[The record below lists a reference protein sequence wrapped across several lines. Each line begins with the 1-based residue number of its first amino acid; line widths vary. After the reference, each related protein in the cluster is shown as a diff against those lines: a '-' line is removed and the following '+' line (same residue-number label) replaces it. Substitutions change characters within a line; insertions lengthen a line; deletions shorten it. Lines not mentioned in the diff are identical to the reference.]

1 MTPAGCTAPGIS
13 SICGTTR
20 CGTPSPTAC
29 GRAPKPFRRGART
42 RWPSRWPRVQAPC
55 LWCGSGGQQISPP
68 AQRAFNPSVAVD
80 ARSRVYVA
88 WDSSGQ
94 IYLRRR
100 DGAWRGVERIGD
112 PPGNAR
118 PIIAAA
124 GRSVLLMWTQQHG
137 DEAQLRVAVVTETGA
152 PSPRAR
158 PPWGLIAAGLLV
170 VTYYLLS
177 AARIW
182 RRTGKT
188 V

>member
-1 MTPAGCTAPGIS
+1 
-13 SICGTTR
+13 
-20 CGTPSPTAC
+20 
-29 GRAPKPFRRGART
+29 
-42 RWPSRWPRVQAPC
+42 
-55 LWCGSGGQQISPP
+55 
-68 AQRAFNPSVAVD
+68 
-80 ARSRVYVA
+80 VA

-177 AARIW
+177 AALIW
-182 RRTGKT
+182 RRTRKT